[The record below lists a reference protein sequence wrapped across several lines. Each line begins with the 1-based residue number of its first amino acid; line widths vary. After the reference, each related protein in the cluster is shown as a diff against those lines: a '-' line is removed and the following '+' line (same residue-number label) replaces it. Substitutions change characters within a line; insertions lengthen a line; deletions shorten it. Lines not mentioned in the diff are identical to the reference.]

1 MDKVGA
7 SVSRLIEAVAVVVE
21 SVRPM
26 FALVVIAALVL
37 SYKLIEI
44 VGAPTELYIFI
55 AGTVLG
61 GLLVLAKDLIAG
73 PDPIFGVIDKILA
86 KVKS

>member
-1 MDKVGA
+1 MVGE
-7 SVSRLIEAVAVVVE
+7 SVARLINAVAVVVE

-26 FALVVIAALVL
+26 FALVVIATLVL
-37 SYKLIEI
+37 SYKLVDINA
-44 VGAPTELYIFI
+44 APEELFIFI

-73 PDPIFGVIDKILA
+73 PDPIFGVIGKLIE
-86 KVKS
+86 KVK